1 MLRAYLERPG
11 SLPNSHMDAN
21 GATCRTAQK
30 SVSELVPEGD
40 TIASRLPSGSIM
52 TLTCGAVKL
61 TSVLYE
67 SLEHLGTVGADA
79 RGRYLAPP

>member
-1 MLRAYLERPG
+1 MLRAYPERPG
-11 SLPNSHMDAN
+11 SLPNSQMGAN

-30 SVSELVPEGD
+30 TVTELVPEDD
-40 TIASRLPSGSIM
+40 TIASHLPSASIM
-52 TLTCGAVKL
+52 TLTCGASEL

>member
-1 MLRAYLERPG
+1 MSRRVTVRSDY
-11 SLPNSHMDAN
+11 
-21 GATCRTAQK
+21 
-30 SVSELVPEGD
+30 ELVPEDD
-40 TIASRLPSGSIM
+40 TIASHLPSGSVM
-52 TLTCGAVKL
+52 TLTCGASEL